1 MHLTS
6 PSSQYRSAVEVAAD
20 VLRHRIHSGQLQ
32 EGATIRIKDLAADI
46 GLSSTPVREA
56 LKLLEREGLVRIA
69 PRSGVYV
76 RSISVDEVLQVYA
89 IKQALEPLLVRWAM
103 LRGTGDEL
111 ATLVAMPDRLAELA
125 REQKLDEYVA
135 LVEERLRF
143 LIKMARSDVLAT
155 IYQTI
160 DGRTRFMRYQNL
172 AQTGRI
178 RRSVLEHQQMARAIE
193 RRDVDL
199 ACELT
204 AQFVHSGTQ
213 SLLTL
218 IAKTGAITEATN
230 PLSWPPVDGA
240 RPSRAQHVSKEPAR
254 AVGMPSEASVGQAP
268 SVTAPAFTSKA

>member
-32 EGATIRIKDLAADI
+32 EGETIRIKDLADDMA
-46 GLSSTPVREA
+46 LSSTPVREA
-56 LKLLEREGLVRIA
+56 LKVLEREGLVRIA

-89 IKQALEPLLVRWAM
+89 IKQALEPLLVRWAI
-103 LRGTGDEL
+103 LRGTDEEL
-111 ATLVAMPDRLAELA
+111 AALVAVPDRLAELA
-125 REQKLDEYVA
+125 REQRFDEYVA
-135 LVEERLRF
+135 LIEERLRL
-143 LIKMARSDVLAT
+143 LIKTARSDVLAT

-172 AQTGRI
+172 GQPGRI
-178 RRSVLEHQQMARAIE
+178 RRSVAEHQQMARAIE

-213 SLLTL
+213 SLLKL
-218 IAKTGAITEATN
+218 IAKSGAITETTN
-230 PLSWPPVDGA
+230 PLSWPPVDDSRLGKA
-240 RPSRAQHVSKEPAR
+240 RRTDRASLGHAVLPEVGTMGVQANPPA
-254 AVGMPSEASVGQAP
+254 ALP
-268 SVTAPAFTSKA
+268 SKA